1 VKLAHEAQIG
11 YNWTEIRSKQ
21 IMKAFFRELI
31 ITAVLALSI
40 FFLLRFTIDTVII
53 LGISM
58 EPSFYSGQRI
68 LVSKVAYRI
77 HEPERGD
84 VIVFTPSNDEKGEFI
99 KRIIAL
105 PSDTVEVKDGAVC
118 VNGIELKEPYIK
130 SPPSYP
136 LNKQKIPA
144 NNYFVLGDNRNH
156 SNDSHNGWVV
166 PRQNIVGKA
175 WVTIWP
181 PPRWGLVPAHSL
193 SDQLMEMLNSYLV
206 PQYIYK

>member
-1 VKLAHEAQIG
+1 
-11 YNWTEIRSKQ
+11 
-21 IMKAFFRELI
+21 MKAFFRELI

-58 EPSFYSGQRI
+58 EPSFHSGQRI

-84 VIVFTPSNDEKGEFI
+84 VIVFKPSNSEKGEFI

-105 PSDTVEVKDGAVC
+105 PRDTVEVKDGAVY

-130 SPPSYP
+130 SPPGYP
-136 LNKQKIPA
+136 LTTQKIPA
-144 NNYFVLGDNRNH
+144 NNYFVLGDNRNR

-166 PRQNIVGKA
+166 PRQNIHGKA

-181 PPRWGLVPAHSL
+181 PPKWGLVPEHSL
-193 SDQLMEMLNSYLV
+193 SDQLVSLINSYLV
-206 PQYIYK
+206 QHYIYR

>member
-1 VKLAHEAQIG
+1 
-11 YNWTEIRSKQ
+11 
-21 IMKAFFRELI
+21 MKTFFRELI

-58 EPSFYSGQRI
+58 EPSFHSGQRI

-84 VIVFTPSNDEKGEFI
+84 VIVFTPSNSEKGEFI

-105 PSDTVEVKDGAVC
+105 PEDTVEVKDGAVY
-118 VNGIELKEPYIK
+118 VNGIELKEPYTK

-136 LNKQKIPA
+136 LTKQKIPA
-144 NNYFVLGDNRNH
+144 NNYFVLGDNRNQ

-166 PRQNIVGKA
+166 PRQNINGKA

-181 PPRWGLVPAHSL
+181 PPKWGLVPEHSL
-193 SDQLMEMLNSYLV
+193 SDQLVSLINSYLV
-206 PQYIYK
+206 QPYIIYR

>member
-1 VKLAHEAQIG
+1 
-11 YNWTEIRSKQ
+11 
-21 IMKAFFRELI
+21 MKSFFREII

-40 FFLLRFTIDTVII
+40 FFLLRFTIDTVIV

-58 EPSFYSGQRI
+58 EPSFHSGQRI
-68 LVSKVAYRI
+68 LVSKVVYRI

-84 VIVFTPSNDEKGEFI
+84 VIVFKPSNDEKGEFI

-105 PSDTVEVKDGAVC
+105 PKDTVEVKDGAVY

-130 SPPSYP
+130 SPPGYP
-136 LNKQKIPA
+136 LTKQKIPA
-144 NNYFVLGDNRNH
+144 NNYFVLGDNRNR

-175 WVTIWP
+175 WISIWP
-181 PPRWGLVPAHSL
+181 PPKWGLVPEHSL
-193 SDQLMEMLNSYLV
+193 SDQLVSLINSYLV
-206 PQYIYK
+206 QQYIYK

>member
-1 VKLAHEAQIG
+1 
-11 YNWTEIRSKQ
+11 
-21 IMKAFFRELI
+21 MKAFFRELI

-58 EPSFYSGQRI
+58 EPSFHTGQRI

-84 VIVFTPSNDEKGEFI
+84 VIVFKPSNDEKSEFI

-105 PSDTVEVKDGAVC
+105 PSDTVEVKDGAVY

-130 SPPSYP
+130 SPPGYP
-136 LNKQKIPA
+136 LTKQKIPA
-144 NNYFVLGDNRNH
+144 NNYFVLGDNRNR

-166 PRQNIVGKA
+166 PRQNIHGKA

-181 PPRWGLVPAHSL
+181 PPKWGLVPEHSL
-193 SDQLMEMLNSYLV
+193 SDQLVNLINSYRV
-206 PQYIYK
+206 QHYIYRR